1 MTVFICHNFT
11 YWMISFAL
19 RRPDAFWD
27 WTAVVKLWLINAC
40 DTLIIVHH
48 FPQLKVIETGQ
59 TVSDFGSWTL
69 LASRVTFDT
78 LIDSIYCGR
87 VVTIGTSETIRW
99 EIKEICTFCALR
111 CLSEFRVLTLLTI
124 FRTPKLDNFNICNSK
139 LIRVWLCL

>member
-19 RRPDAFWD
+19 RRPDALWD
-27 WTAVVKLWLINAC
+27 WTAVVKLWFINAC

-48 FPQLKVIETGQ
+48 FSQLKAIEAGQ

-69 LASRVTFDT
+69 LASWVTFYA
-78 LIDSIYCGR
+78 LINCIYCCR

-99 EIKEICTFCALR
+99 EIKEICTFGALR

-124 FRTPKLDNFNICNSK
+124 FRTPKLDNFNIGNSK
-139 LIRVWLCL
+139 LIRVWSCL